1 MAHLPIVEFIS
12 EISEICIYK
21 CAVYDKDVTF
31 KGSVLEKLLNK
42 YKLSRWVGA
51 RIDGDTFID
60 RIMEY
65 CNKFNEKILSITNNV
80 DEYNIC
86 YEEDNL
92 YETEVP
98 ELAIDAK
105 WLIEELAVLIL
116 DDYIKSHK
124 GEFTSNII
132 NLELPDNLEDL
143 YEYLLDFRYKKNI
156 IHSNIEVAFRIFNF
170 LLEKEEFPII
180 LDLAK
185 KYAELIT
192 FENMKDQVECL
203 CPACHICYHDGFK
216 CICEA

>member
-132 NLELPDNLEDL
+132 N
-143 YEYLLDFRYKKNI
+143 
-156 IHSNIEVAFRIFNF
+156 IEVAFRIFNF
-170 LLEKEEFPII
+170 LLEKEEFHII

-216 CICEA
+216 CIC